1 MALSTPAKRLPY
13 SKHAAPSRPFPNVPD
28 RHATASKVYIAVVTV
43 PAVDDA
49 TDDAVVQWLNP
60 PAADATADK
69 TYVLSLAVTGDD
81 TTGGSTAVPSWV
93 EYTADLTP

>member
-1 MALSTPAKRLPY
+1 MALTAGKQISSYP
-13 SKHAAPSRPFPNVPD
+13 HAAPSRPFPDTPAP
-28 RHATASKVYIAVVTV
+28 HATASKVYVAVVTV
-43 PAVDDA
+43 PAEDDA
-49 TDDAVVQWLNP
+49 THPVALVQYLEP
-60 PAADATADK
+60 PAAHATDDK